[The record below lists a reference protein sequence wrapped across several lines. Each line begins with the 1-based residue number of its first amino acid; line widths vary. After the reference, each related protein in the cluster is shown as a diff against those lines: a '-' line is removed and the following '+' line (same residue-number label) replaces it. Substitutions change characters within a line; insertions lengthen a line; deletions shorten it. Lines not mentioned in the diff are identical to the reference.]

1 MTNKHNK
8 VLIIGPGNMGYE
20 YYKCLKNLNYE
31 VHVIGRTVNSFKRF
45 KAHNDIFRY
54 ESIEEFLSIN
64 DVKDF
69 KLSIISVSVE
79 ALMHSSIQAI
89 KAGFKRILIEK
100 PAGLYKSEIAKL
112 ITLADKKKTQIF
124 IAYNRRYYGSVQE
137 ALNIIKNDGGALSC
151 HFDFTEWEKSVLTSG
166 VDDKVLKRW
175 FFANSTH
182 IIDTVF
188 FLIGTPKKISFYGR
202 KLLDWH
208 SGNSIMAGSGISS
221 NKVLFSFHSNWN
233 SAGRWSMDISTTH
246 HKIIFCPIEE
256 LKIMKKNSIVVH
268 DLPKDEDDTNFKP
281 GLLKQLKDLMKK
293 KPVFACSLSEHAK
306 NWEIYEDMFNR
317 RKL

>member
-1 MTNKHNK
+1 MTDKNNK
-8 VLIIGPGNMGYE
+8 VLIIGPGSMGYE
-20 YYKCLKNLNYE
+20 YYKCLKNLKYE
-31 VHVIGRTVNSFKRF
+31 VHVIGRTENSFKRF
-45 KAHNDIFRY
+45 KSDSDVFRY
-54 ESIEEFLSIN
+54 KSIEAFLKVN

-89 KAGFKRILIEK
+89 KSGIKRILIEK
-100 PAGLYKSEIAKL
+100 PAGLYKSDISKL
-112 ITLADKKKTQIF
+112 KTLAEKKKTQIY

-151 HFDFTEWEKSVLTSG
+151 HFDFTEWEKSVLSSG
-166 VDDKVLKRW
+166 LDDKVLKRW

-182 IIDTVF
+182 IIDTIF
-188 FLIGTPKKISFYGR
+188 FLIGTPKEISFHGR

-233 SAGRWSMDISTTH
+233 SAGRWSMDISTSQ
-246 HKIIFCPIEE
+246 HKIIFCPIED
-256 LKIMKKNSIVVH
+256 LKIMKKNSIVIH
-268 DLPKDEDDTNFKP
+268 ELPRDEDDINFKP
-281 GLLKQLKDLMKK
+281 GLFKQVKDLMKK
-293 KPVFACSLSEHAK
+293 KPEFACSLIEHSK
-306 NWEIYEDMFNR
+306 NWDIYEDMFNR